1 MRRRHFAWRQNA
13 PPTPSRSAAPV
24 GALCAAA
31 LRQHGC
37 AQIPAPGTRRA
48 GIERAGFER
57 AGIERA
63 GFERAG
69 FAPLIRRVRQ

>member
-37 AQIPAPGTRRA
+37 TQIPAPGPGISRA
-48 GIERAGFER
+48 GIER

-63 GFERAG
+63 GIERAG